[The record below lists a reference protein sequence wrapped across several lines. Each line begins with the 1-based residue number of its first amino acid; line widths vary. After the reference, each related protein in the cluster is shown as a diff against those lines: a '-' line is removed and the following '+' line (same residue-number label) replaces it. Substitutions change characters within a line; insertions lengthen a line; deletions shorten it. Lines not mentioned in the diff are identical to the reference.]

1 MTKTMACKLQKMAIG
16 KVQGF
21 KSAYPAWTEISVAKP
36 AFFRRCPRRIRLVQV
51 AVCWDFSGE
60 DIASFF
66 ANMY

>member
-1 MTKTMACKLQKMAIG
+1 MACKLQKMAIG

-21 KSAYPAWTEISVAKP
+21 KSAYPAWTEISVA
-36 AFFRRCPRRIRLVQV
+36 
-51 AVCWDFSGE
+51 VCWDFSGE